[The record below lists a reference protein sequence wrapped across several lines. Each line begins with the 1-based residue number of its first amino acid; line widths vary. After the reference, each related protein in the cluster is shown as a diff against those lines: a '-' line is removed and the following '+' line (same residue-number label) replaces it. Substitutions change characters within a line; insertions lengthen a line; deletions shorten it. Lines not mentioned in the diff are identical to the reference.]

1 MEARADGRVE
11 GVEEKGEEEEKE
23 EAKEEGRGQKK
34 KEKKKESEVAEGSL
48 RRGGGVSCW
57 KKGLRRVTEPNR
69 APLELELKQL

>member
-1 MEARADGRVE
+1 MAVGGAQDGKR
-11 GVEEKGEEEEKE
+11 GRKKAKKKKKKKKKKKEEEEE
-23 EAKEEGRGQKK
+23 
-34 KEKKKESEVAEGSL
+34 ESEVAEGSV

>member
-23 EAKEEGRGQKK
+23 EAKEEGRGQ
-34 KEKKKESEVAEGSL
+34 KKKESEVAEGSL

>member
-1 MEARADGRVE
+1 MK
-11 GVEEKGEEEEKE
+11 EEKKDEEEE
-23 EAKEEGRGQKK
+23 EGRRKRVRSRK
-34 KEKKKESEVAEGSL
+34 VL